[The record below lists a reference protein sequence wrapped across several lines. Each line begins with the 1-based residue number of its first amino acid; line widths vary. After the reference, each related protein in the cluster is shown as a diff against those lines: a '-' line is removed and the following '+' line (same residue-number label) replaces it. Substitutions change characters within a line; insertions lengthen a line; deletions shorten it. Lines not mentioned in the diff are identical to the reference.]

1 MKNLTTFGEFINE
14 GKSDEYPKEVLA
26 VFDALIKFGM
36 KRYQLSA
43 RRDYGVW
50 MIELPFT
57 AMPISSI
64 VQLSKVVE
72 GNIGIYTGYSGLTI
86 KTTIS
91 A

>member
-1 MKNLTTFGEFINE
+1 MEEMKTFDQFMNE
-14 GKSDEYPKEVLA
+14 GKSADYPKA
-26 VFDALIKFGM
+26 INDVFDTLVKFGM

-57 AMPISSI
+57 AMPISGI

-72 GNIGIYTGYSGLTI
+72 GTIGIYPGYSGLTI